1 VSFIPGSFDILH
13 IRLEIPVEKSKRD
26 PGQPF
31 MVHGTLFLCNF
42 TISLTYCTIMC
53 IIACVGK
60 KINLFYS
67 IIFIC
72 KAKPEDFVDF

>member
-13 IRLEIPVEKSKRD
+13 IRLEIPLEKSKRD
-26 PGQPF
+26 TGLPF

-60 KINLFYS
+60 EINLFYS
-67 IIFIC
+67 ILFYSY
-72 KAKPEDFVDF
+72 AKLSLKIS